1 MIIISRGLKIEGDL
15 RQKPFA
21 KVIQYANPLA
31 SLSHHF
37 LGGFTMKKALAAL
50 TVAFSACLATGVSA
64 QSITV
69 GFSQIGSESGW
80 RAAETTV
87 TRQEAEKRGVDL
99 KFADAQ
105 QKQENQI
112 KAIRGFIAQ
121 GVDAILV
128 APVVA
133 TGWDAVLKEAKEE
146 EIPVILLDRQIEA
159 PDDLYLTAVTSD
171 QVHEGKV
178 AGDWLVKEVG
188 DKDCKVMELQGTTG
202 SSPAINRKKGFEEAI
217 ASHANITITRSQ
229 TGDFTRT
236 KGKEVMESFIKAEG
250 GGKDICA
257 VYAHNDD
264 MAVGAI
270 QAIKEAGLKPG
281 TDIKIVSID
290 SVPDIFQAMASG
302 EANATVELT
311 PNMAGPAF
319 DAIEAFKEKGT
330 VPPKWIQTESKLY
343 TQADDP
349 KAVYEAKKGLGY

>member
-1 MIIISRGLKIEGDL
+1 
-15 RQKPFA
+15 
-21 KVIQYANPLA
+21 
-31 SLSHHF
+31 
-37 LGGFTMKKALAAL
+37 MKRTLLAASS
-50 TVAFSACLATGVSA
+50 AACLMLSGAGA
-64 QSITV
+64 FAADMTV

-87 TRQEAEKRGVDL
+87 TQNQAKNRGIDL

-112 KAIRGFIAQ
+112 KAVRGFIAQ
-121 GVDAILV
+121 GVDAILI

-133 TGWDAVLKEAKEE
+133 TGWEDVLAEAKDA
-146 EIPVILLDRQIEA
+146 EIPVVLLDRQIDA
-159 PDDLYLTAVTSD
+159 PEDLYLTAVTSD

-178 AGDWLVKEVG
+178 AGEWLVKDVG
-188 DKDCKVMELQGTTG
+188 DKPCKVVELQGTTG

-217 ASHANITITRSQ
+217 AGHPNITIARSQ

-236 KGKEVMESFIKAEG
+236 KGKEVMESFIKAENG
-250 GGKDICA
+250 GTDICA

-281 TDIKIVSID
+281 TDIRIVSID
-290 SVPDIFQAMASG
+290 AVPDIFLAMAAG

-319 DAIEAFKEKGT
+319 DVLEKYLADGT
-330 VPPKWIQTESKLY
+330 EPPKWIQTESKLY

-349 KAVYEAKKGLGY
+349 KAVYESKKDLGY